1 MPFPPG
7 FLDEIRTRLP
17 LSEVASKRIKLSRA
31 GREHKGCCP
40 FHNEK
45 TPSFYINDGK
55 GFFHCFGCGAHGD
68 VIGFVMRHDRLSFP
82 EAIEQ
87 LAQQAGL
94 EVPRLTR
101 EEVEAEDSRKTLHQL
116 CEATCVWFEQ
126 QLHTSR
132 GKPALDYLVGRGLSE
147 AAMTR
152 FRLGYAPQD
161 GSLLISHL
169 KTLGFEPGQMMEV
182 GLARQPEDG
191 RAPYSFFRDRVMFPV
206 TDRRGRVVAFGG
218 RIMSGDG
225 PKYINSPDHPL
236 FHKGKLLYSL
246 ARAREEAPRGQPI
259 VVVEGYMDVIAMV
272 EGGFTAAVAPLG
284 TAITEEQIEQ
294 LWKLGSSAGDPII
307 CLDGD
312 SAGQKAA
319 ARAIDRVL
327 PRLGPARS
335 VRFAFLPDGC
345 DPDELIGQ
353 KGRAAMQ
360 QVLDQAIP
368 LIDMLWKVETV
379 GKDFSTPES
388 RAGLKANLLSRIE
401 AIADQDVRGFY
412 KSEILKRVSEKYSWS
427 KPKSKPAGNWTQR
440 QGGFGLSTATLRRPV
455 DKGALRQRLLLL
467 AVLRHP
473 GIFERLGERL
483 VEAPIR
489 GALDNAW
496 QAVVTTLENSPELE
510 SGGLVRR
517 LSDLGHGGMVDEVL
531 NDRSFR
537 LGWLKSDAAEDEVV
551 KAVSSILAEC
561 EHDRLQVEKQ
571 RLGMEYRPNTSDD
584 VRARITALRTQGEAV
599 RAMLGRDD
607 DEGMG

>member
-17 LSEVASKRIKLSRA
+17 LSEVASKRIKLNRA

-116 CEATCVWFEQ
+116 CEAACVWFEQ
-126 QLHTSR
+126 QLRTSR
-132 GKPALDYLVGRGLSE
+132 GRPALDYLVGRGLSE

-284 TAITEEQIEQ
+284 TAITEDQIEQ

-379 GKDFSTPES
+379 GKDLSTPES

-440 QGGFGLSTATLRRPV
+440 QGGLGLSTATLRRPV

-489 GALDNAW
+489 GALDNVW
-496 QAVVTTLENSPELE
+496 QAVVTTLENSPELD

-517 LSDLGHGGMVDEVL
+517 LSELGQGGVVDEVL

-537 LGWLKSDAAEDEVV
+537 LGWLKPDAAEDEVV

>member
-17 LSEVASKRIKLSRA
+17 LSEVAGKRIKLSRA

-45 TPSFYINDGK
+45 TPSFYINDSK

-94 EVPRLTR
+94 DVPRLTR

-116 CEATCVWFEQ
+116 CEATCAWYEE
-126 QLHTSR
+126 QLH
-132 GKPALDYLVGRGLSE
+132 KPKGRAALEYLQGRGLSD
-147 AAMTR
+147 AAMGR

-169 KTLGFEPGQMMEV
+169 KTLGFDIEQMIEV
-182 GLARQPEDG
+182 GLARKPDDG
-191 RAPYSFFRDRVMFPV
+191 RGAYSFFRDRVMFPV

-272 EGGFTAAVAPLG
+272 EAGFTAAVAPLG
-284 TAITEEQIEQ
+284 TAITEDQIEQ
-294 LWKLGSSAGDPII
+294 LWKLGSSVGDPII

-335 VRFAFLPDGC
+335 VRFAFLPDGL

-353 KGRAAMQ
+353 KGKGAMQ
-360 QVLDQAIP
+360 AVLDQAIS
-368 LIDMLWKVETV
+368 LIDMLWKVETE
-379 GKDFSTPES
+379 GKSLSTPES
-388 RAGLKANLLSRIE
+388 RAGLKASLLARIE
-401 AIADQDVRGFY
+401 PIADPDVRSFY
-412 KSEILKRVSEKYSWS
+412 KSEVLKRVSESFSWS
-427 KPKSKPAGNWTQR
+427 KPKFEPGKPWTQR
-440 QGGFGLSTATLRRPV
+440 KAAGGLSTGGLKQPV
-455 DKGALRQRLLLL
+455 DKSALRQRLLLVAL
-467 AVLRHP
+467 LRHP
-473 GIFERLGERL
+473 GVFEHLGERL
-483 VEAPIR
+483 VEAHIR
-489 GALDNAW
+489 GALDNLW
-496 QAVVTTLENSPELE
+496 QAVVTTLENSPELD
-510 SGGLVRR
+510 SGGLLSRM
-517 LSDLGHGGMVDEVL
+517 SDLGHGEQVDEVMH
-531 NDRSFR
+531 DRSFR
-537 LGWLKSDAAEDEVV
+537 LGWLKADAVEGEVI
-551 KAVSSILAEC
+551 KGVSSILSEC
-561 EHDRLQVEKQ
+561 EHDRLQAEKQ

-584 VRARITALRTQGEAV
+584 VRARLHALRSQGEAV
-599 RAMLGRDD
+599 RAQLGRDD
-607 DEGMG
+607 DEGVD

>member
-7 FLDEIRTRLP
+7 FLDELRTRLP
-17 LSEVASKRIKLSRA
+17 LSEVAGKRIKLNRA
-31 GREHKGCCP
+31 GREYKGCCP

-82 EAIEQ
+82 ETIEI

-94 EVPRLTR
+94 DVPRLSQ

-116 CEATCVWFEQ
+116 CEATCAWFEQ
-126 QLHTSR
+126 QLHAPR
-132 GKPALDYLVGRGLSE
+132 GKVALEYLTGRGLSE
-147 AAMTR
+147 AAMAR

-161 GSLLISHL
+161 GSLLLSHL
-169 KTLGFEPGQMMEV
+169 KTLGFELDQMMDV
-182 GLARQPEDG
+182 GLARKPEDG
-191 RAPYSFFRDRVMFPV
+191 RAAYSFFRDRVMFPV

-272 EGGFTAAVAPLG
+272 EGGFGAAVAPLG
-284 TAITEEQIEQ
+284 TAITEDQIEQ
-294 LWKLGSSAGDPII
+294 LWKLGSASEPII

-327 PRLGPARS
+327 PRLGPSRS
-335 VRFAFLPDGC
+335 VRFAFLPDGY
-345 DPDELIGQ
+345 DPDELIGE
-353 KGRAAMQ
+353 KGRGAMQ

-368 LIDMLWKVETV
+368 LIDMLWKVETA
-379 GKDFSTPES
+379 GKALSTPES
-388 RAGLKANLLSRIE
+388 RAGLKAALLSRIE
-401 AIADQDVRGFY
+401 AIADQDVRSFY
-412 KSEILKRVSEKYSWS
+412 KNEILKRVSEAFSWS
-427 KPKSKPAGNWTQR
+427 GPKARSARDWGQRKSSPAAVSAPLR
-440 QGGFGLSTATLRRPV
+440 QPV
-455 DKGALRQRLLLL
+455 DKSTLRQRLILTAL
-467 AVLRHP
+467 LRHP
-473 GIFERLGERL
+473 SIFADVCERLA
-483 VEAPIR
+483 EAHIR
-489 GALDNAW
+489 GALDNVW
-496 QAVVTTLENSPELE
+496 QAVVTTLENSPEID
-510 SGGLVRR
+510 SGGLALRI
-517 LSDLGHGGMVDEVL
+517 SEMGCAAAVDEML
-531 NDRSFR
+531 SDRSFR
-537 LGWLKSDAAEDEVV
+537 LGWLRPDAAENEVIKGV
-551 KAVSSILAEC
+551 IGILAEC
-561 EHDRLQVEKQ
+561 EHDRLDAEKRRIGLQ
-571 RLGMEYRPNTSDD
+571 YRPNTSDD
-584 VRARITALRTQGEAV
+584 VRTRLHAVRTQGEAV

-607 DEGMG
+607 DEGVG